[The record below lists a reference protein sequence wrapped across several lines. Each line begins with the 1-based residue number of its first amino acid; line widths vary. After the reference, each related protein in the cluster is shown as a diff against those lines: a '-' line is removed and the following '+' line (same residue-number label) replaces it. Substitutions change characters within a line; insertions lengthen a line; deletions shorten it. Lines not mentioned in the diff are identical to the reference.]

1 MTPLDKGSQQVSPVR
16 GIPTSRAYWELK
28 AEQVLNRVFEPEK
41 PIEVEVCDT
50 PAAFSDTSSI
60 PVELHDLPPAA
71 VSNAAWS
78 EPVAS
83 KPAAFKPP
91 ASRPAQ
97 AKQPTSKPKPA
108 SAKRR
113 PAGAGKALQRFADQV
128 GRQPS
133 LLLAG
138 ASVTV
143 MVVAGMAL
151 AVLGL
156 WNQSQQ
162 AIRQERNM
170 LLIERLRTMGPG
182 TTPAQANEPA
192 QTAAAAVGAG
202 EDGALPP
209 PPPGEPWMEELATL
223 PASSAPAADVLKVP
237 VNGRITSPAPAA
249 TGSTSSPGGS
259 ASSGGGNSGGGG
271 NAPQL
276 VGVVQVPGQSGS
288 AIFQLGGS
296 STSAAVG
303 ESIGSS
309 GWRLRSASGDTA
321 VIEKGGEQRRISIS
335 SGF

>member
-1 MTPLDKGSQQVSPVR
+1 
-16 GIPTSRAYWELK
+16 
-28 AEQVLNRVFEPEK
+28 
-41 PIEVEVCDT
+41 
-50 PAAFSDTSSI
+50 
-60 PVELHDLPPAA
+60 
-71 VSNAAWS
+71 
-78 EPVAS
+78 
-83 KPAAFKPP
+83 
-91 ASRPAQ
+91 
-97 AKQPTSKPKPA
+97 
-108 SAKRR
+108 
-113 PAGAGKALQRFADQV
+113 
-128 GRQPS
+128 
-133 LLLAG
+133 
-138 ASVTV
+138 

-192 QTAAAAVGAG
+192 QAASAVGAG
-202 EDGALPP
+202 GDGELPP

-223 PASSAPAADVLKVP
+223 PASSAPATDVLKVP
-237 VNGRITSPAPAA
+237 INSRLTSPAPAA
-249 TGSTSSPGGS
+249 TGSASTPGSS
-259 ASSGGGNSGGGG
+259 ASSGGGNNGGGG

>member
-1 MTPLDKGSQQVSPVR
+1 VSPVR

-50 PAAFSDTSSI
+50 PAAFSNAGSI
-60 PVELHDLPPAA
+60 PVELHDLPPA
-71 VSNAAWS
+71 
-78 EPVAS
+78 P
-83 KPAAFKPP
+83 
-91 ASRPAQ
+91 
-97 AKQPTSKPKPA
+97 AKQPTSKPKQA
-108 SAKRR
+108 SAKQHPPR
-113 PAGAGKALQRFADQV
+113 AGSALQRLADQV

-162 AIRQERNM
+162 AIRQERIM
-170 LLIERLRTMGPG
+170 LLIERLRTMGPD

-192 QTAAAAVGAG
+192 QAASAVGAG
-202 EDGALPP
+202 GDGELPP

-237 VNGRITSPAPAA
+237 INSRLTSPAPAA
-249 TGSTSSPGGS
+249 TGSASTPGGS
-259 ASSGGGNSGGGG
+259 ASSGGGNNGGGG

>member
-1 MTPLDKGSQQVSPVR
+1 LTPLDKAQQVSPVR

-50 PAAFSDTSSI
+50 PAAFSDAGSI
-60 PVELHDLPPAA
+60 PEELRDLPQAA
-71 VSNAAWS
+71 ISNAAPFNS
-78 EPVAS
+78 GLSNSAAS
-83 KPAAFKPP
+83 KPP
-91 ASRPAQ
+91 ATRPDP
-97 AKQPTSKPKPA
+97 AKQPTSVPKQA

-182 TTPAQANEPA
+182 TNPAQANEPA
-192 QTAAAAVGAG
+192 QPATAVGAG
-202 EDGALPP
+202 EDGGLPP

-237 VNGRITSPAPAA
+237 INGRITSPAPAA
-249 TGSTSSPGGS
+249 TGSASSPGGS
-259 ASSGGGNSGGGG
+259 ASSGDGNSGGGG

>member
-1 MTPLDKGSQQVSPVR
+1 VSPVR

-28 AEQVLNRVFEPEK
+28 AEQMLNRVFEPEK
-41 PIEVEVCDT
+41 PIEVEVFDT
-50 PAAFSDTSSI
+50 PAAFSHPGSI
-60 PVELHDLPPAA
+60 PVELHDLPPA
-71 VSNAAWS
+71 
-78 EPVAS
+78 S
-83 KPAAFKPP
+83 KKHH
-91 ASRPAQ
+91 
-97 AKQPTSKPKPA
+97 
-108 SAKRR
+108 
-113 PAGAGKALQRFADQV
+113 
-128 GRQPS
+128 QPS

-151 AVLGL
+151 AVLSL

-182 TTPAQANEPA
+182 TTPVQANETA
-192 QTAAAAVGAG
+192 QTAAAGSA
-202 EDGALPP
+202 EDGELTTPP
-209 PPPGEPWMEELATL
+209 PSEPWMEELATL

-237 VNGRITSPAPAA
+237 VDSRISSPAPAA
-249 TGSTSSPGGS
+249 TGS
-259 ASSGGGNSGGGG
+259 ASGGGG

-288 AIFQLGGS
+288 AIFQLGSS
-296 STSAAVG
+296 STSAAAG

-309 GWRLRSASGDTA
+309 GWRLRSASGDSA
-321 VIEKGGEQRRISIS
+321 VIEKGNEQRRVSIS

>member
-1 MTPLDKGSQQVSPVR
+1 MIPIGKRSQEVSPVR
-16 GIPTSRAYWELK
+16 GIPTSRAYWEVK
-28 AEQVLNRVFEPEK
+28 AEQVLNRVFDPEK

-50 PAAFSDTSSI
+50 HAAFSDADSI
-60 PVELHDLPPAA
+60 PIELHDLPPA
-71 VSNAAWS
+71 
-78 EPVAS
+78 P
-83 KPAAFKPP
+83 
-91 ASRPAQ
+91 
-97 AKQPTSKPKPA
+97 AKQPTSKPKTA
-108 SAKRR
+108 SATR
-113 PAGAGKALQRFADQV
+113 
-128 GRQPS
+128 RQPN

-143 MVVAGMAL
+143 MVVASMAL

-162 AIRQERNM
+162 AIRQERNV

-182 TTPAQANEPA
+182 TTPAKANEPA
-192 QTAAAAVGAG
+192 QPAAAVGAG
-202 EDGALPP
+202 EDGDLPS
-209 PPPGEPWMEELATL
+209 PPPGEPWIEELATL

-237 VNGRITSPAPAA
+237 INSRITSPAPA
-249 TGSTSSPGGS
+249 TTGS
-259 ASSGGGNSGGGG
+259 ASGGG

-296 STSAAVG
+296 STSAAMG

-321 VIEKGGEQRRISIS
+321 VIEKGGEQRRITIS

>member
-1 MTPLDKGSQQVSPVR
+1 MSPVR

-41 PIEVEVCDT
+41 PIEVQVFDT
-50 PAAFSDTSSI
+50 PAAFSHPGSI
-60 PVELHDLPPAA
+60 PVELHDLPPA
-71 VSNAAWS
+71 
-78 EPVAS
+78 S
-83 KPAAFKPP
+83 KKHH
-91 ASRPAQ
+91 
-97 AKQPTSKPKPA
+97 
-108 SAKRR
+108 
-113 PAGAGKALQRFADQV
+113 
-128 GRQPS
+128 QPS

-138 ASVTV
+138 AGVTV

-156 WNQSQQ
+156 LNQSQQ

-182 TTPAQANEPA
+182 TNPAQANEPA
-192 QTAAAAVGAG
+192 KPAAAVGSG
-202 EDGALPP
+202 EDGELPP
-209 PPPGEPWMEELATL
+209 PPPGEPWMKELATL
-223 PASSAPAADVLKVP
+223 PASSAPATDVLKVP
-237 VNGRITSPAPAA
+237 VNSRITSPAPAA
-249 TGSTSSPGGS
+249 TGSASSPGGS
-259 ASSGGGNSGGGG
+259 ASNGGGNSGGGG

>member
-1 MTPLDKGSQQVSPVR
+1 VGPVR

-50 PAAFSDTSSI
+50 PAAFCEASSI
-60 PVELHDLPPAA
+60 PMMLHDPPPAA
-71 VSNAAWS
+71 PFNSAPSNPS
-78 EPVAS
+78 CHQAS
-83 KPAAFKPP
+83 SSQTTNFQTKADL
-91 ASRPAQ
+91 
-97 AKQPTSKPKPA
+97 SKTP
-108 SAKRR
+108 
-113 PAGAGKALQRFADQV
+113 
-128 GRQPS
+128 PS

-170 LLIERLRTMGPG
+170 LLIERLRTMGTG
-182 TTPAQANEPA
+182 TTPTQANETA
-192 QTAAAAVGAG
+192 QAAAVESA
-202 EDGALPP
+202 EDGELPP

-223 PASSAPAADVLKVP
+223 PASSPPAAEVLKVP
-237 VNGRITSPAPAA
+237 INSRITSPAPAA
-249 TGSTSSPGGS
+249 TGSAGSPGGS
-259 ASSGGGNSGGGG
+259 SSSGGSNIGTGG

-296 STSAAVG
+296 STGTAVG

>member
-1 MTPLDKGSQQVSPVR
+1 MSPVR

-50 PAAFSDTSSI
+50 QAAFSDVGSI
-60 PVELHDLPPAA
+60 PVELHDLPPA
-71 VSNAAWS
+71 
-78 EPVAS
+78 
-83 KPAAFKPP
+83 
-91 ASRPAQ
+91 PAQ
-97 AKQPTSKPKPA
+97 QPTSKPKPA
-108 SAKRR
+108 SAKR
-113 PAGAGKALQRFADQV
+113 L
-128 GRQPS
+128 QPS

-182 TTPAQANEPA
+182 TNPAQANEPA
-192 QTAAAAVGAG
+192 QPATAVGAG
-202 EDGALPP
+202 EDGELPP

-223 PASSAPAADVLKVP
+223 PASSAPSADVLKVP
-237 VNGRITSPAPAA
+237 INSRITSPAPAA
-249 TGSTSSPGGS
+249 TGAASIPGS
-259 ASSGGGNSGGGG
+259 

>member
-1 MTPLDKGSQQVSPVR
+1 MSPVR

-50 PAAFSDTSSI
+50 PAAISNAGSI
-60 PVELHDLPPAA
+60 PVELHDLPP
-71 VSNAAWS
+71 
-78 EPVAS
+78 
-83 KPAAFKPP
+83 PP
-91 ASRPAQ
+91 
-97 AKQPTSKPKPA
+97 AKQPTSKPKQA

-113 PAGAGKALQRFADQV
+113 PPRAGSALQRLADQV

-182 TTPAQANEPA
+182 TTPAQANEPT
-192 QTAAAAVGAG
+192 QAAAAVGAG
-202 EDGALPP
+202 EDGELLPT
-209 PPPGEPWMEELATL
+209 ASRRTL
-223 PASSAPAADVLKVP
+223 DGRAGNPASQQLPSSRRTQSAHQQPHH
-237 VNGRITSPAPAA
+237 
-249 TGSTSSPGGS
+249 
-259 ASSGGGNSGGGG
+259 
-271 NAPQL
+271 
-276 VGVVQVPGQSGS
+276 QSG
-288 AIFQLGGS
+288 
-296 STSAAVG
+296 TRCH
-303 ESIGSS
+303 
-309 GWRLRSASGDTA
+309 RLSEHPWG
-321 VIEKGGEQRRISIS
+321 QRLEWCW
-335 SGF
+335 

>member
-1 MTPLDKGSQQVSPVR
+1 MSPVR

-41 PIEVEVCDT
+41 PIEVEVCVT
-50 PAAFSDTSSI
+50 PAAFSNAGSI
-60 PVELHDLPPAA
+60 PVELHDLQPA
-71 VSNAAWS
+71 
-78 EPVAS
+78 P
-83 KPAAFKPP
+83 
-91 ASRPAQ
+91 
-97 AKQPTSKPKPA
+97 AKQPTSKPKQA
-108 SAKRR
+108 SANR
-113 PAGAGKALQRFADQV
+113 
-128 GRQPS
+128 RQPS

-151 AVLGL
+151 AVFGL

-192 QTAAAAVGAG
+192 QAASAVGAG
-202 EDGALPP
+202 GDGELPP

-237 VNGRITSPAPAA
+237 INSRLTSPAPAA
-249 TGSTSSPGGS
+249 TGSASTPGGS
-259 ASSGGGNSGGGG
+259 ASSGAGNSGGGS

>member
-1 MTPLDKGSQQVSPVR
+1 MTPLDKAQQVSPVR

-41 PIEVEVCDT
+41 PIEVEVCVT
-50 PAAFSDTSSI
+50 PAAFSNAGSI
-60 PVELHDLPPAA
+60 PVELHDLQPAPP
-71 VSNAAWS
+71 
-78 EPVAS
+78 
-83 KPAAFKPP
+83 
-91 ASRPAQ
+91 
-97 AKQPTSKPKPA
+97 KQPTSKPKQA
-108 SAKRR
+108 SANR
-113 PAGAGKALQRFADQV
+113 
-128 GRQPS
+128 RQPS

-151 AVLGL
+151 AVFGL

-192 QTAAAAVGAG
+192 QAASAVGAG
-202 EDGALPP
+202 GDGELPP

-237 VNGRITSPAPAA
+237 INSRLTSPASAA
-249 TGSTSSPGGS
+249 TGSASTPGGS
-259 ASSGGGNSGGGG
+259 ASSGAGNSGGGG

>member
-1 MTPLDKGSQQVSPVR
+1 MSPVR

-28 AEQVLNRVFEPEK
+28 AEQVLNRVFEPDK

-50 PAAFSDTSSI
+50 PAAFSDPSSI

-71 VSNAAWS
+71 VSSAAS
-78 EPVAS
+78 PTPVAL
-83 KPAAFKPP
+83 KPP
-91 ASRPAQ
+91 AP
-97 AKQPTSKPKPA
+97 AKQPTSKSKPA
-108 SAKRR
+108 SAKR
-113 PAGAGKALQRFADQV
+113 
-128 GRQPS
+128 RQPS

-182 TTPAQANEPA
+182 TNPAPANEPA
-192 QTAAAAVGAG
+192 QPATAVGAG
-202 EDGALPP
+202 EDGELPP
-209 PPPGEPWMEELATL
+209 PPPSEPWMEELATL

-237 VNGRITSPAPAA
+237 VNSRITSPAPAA
-249 TGSTSSPGGS
+249 TGSASGGS
-259 ASSGGGNSGGGG
+259 GSGGSGGNSSGGG

-309 GWRLRSASGDTA
+309 GWRLRSASGDSA

>member
-1 MTPLDKGSQQVSPVR
+1 MSPVR

-50 PAAFSDTSSI
+50 PTASDAGNI
-60 PVELHDLPPAA
+60 PVELHDQPPA
-71 VSNAAWS
+71 
-78 EPVAS
+78 PV
-83 KPAAFKPP
+83 
-91 ASRPAQ
+91 
-97 AKQPTSKPKPA
+97 KQPTSTPKPA
-108 SAKRR
+108 SAKH
-113 PAGAGKALQRFADQV
+113 
-128 GRQPS
+128 RQPS

-192 QTAAAAVGAG
+192 QAAAAVGATGDG
-202 EDGALPP
+202 ELPP
-209 PPPGEPWMEELATL
+209 PPPGEPWMEDLATL
-223 PASSAPAADVLKVP
+223 PASSAPAAEVLKVP
-237 VNGRITSPAPAA
+237 VNSRITSPAPAA
-249 TGSTSSPGGS
+249 TGSASNPGGS
-259 ASSGGGNSGGGG
+259 ASSGGGG

-296 STSAAVG
+296 STSAAAG

>member
-1 MTPLDKGSQQVSPVR
+1 MIPLDKRAQQVSPVR

-50 PAAFSDTSSI
+50 PAAFSDAGSI
-60 PVELHDLPPAA
+60 PVELHDLAPA
-71 VSNAAWS
+71 
-78 EPVAS
+78 P
-83 KPAAFKPP
+83 
-91 ASRPAQ
+91 
-97 AKQPTSKPKPA
+97 AKQQTSKPTPD
-108 SAKRR
+108 SAKRH
-113 PAGAGKALQRFADQV
+113 
-128 GRQPS
+128 QPS

-143 MVVAGMAL
+143 MVGAGMAL
-151 AVLGL
+151 AVHGL

-170 LLIERLRTMGPG
+170 LLIERIRTMGPG
-182 TTPAQANEPA
+182 TTPTQTN
-192 QTAAAAVGAG
+192 QTAQPAAAVKSA
-202 EDGALPP
+202 EDGGLPP

-223 PASSAPAADVLKVP
+223 PASSTPAADVLKVP

-249 TGSTSSPGGS
+249 TGSTS
-259 ASSGGGNSGGGG
+259 GGGG
-271 NAPQL
+271 TNAPQL

-303 ESIGSS
+303 ENIGSS

>member
-1 MTPLDKGSQQVSPVR
+1 MSPVR

-28 AEQVLNRVFEPEK
+28 AEQMLNRVFEPEK
-41 PIEVEVCDT
+41 PIEVEVFDT
-50 PAAFSDTSSI
+50 PAAFSHPGSI
-60 PVELHDLPPAA
+60 PVELHDLPPAP
-71 VSNAAWS
+71 S
-78 EPVAS
+78 
-83 KPAAFKPP
+83 
-91 ASRPAQ
+91 
-97 AKQPTSKPKPA
+97 KQPTSKPKLA
-108 SAKRR
+108 SATR
-113 PAGAGKALQRFADQV
+113 L
-128 GRQPS
+128 QPS

-192 QTAAAAVGAG
+192 QAAAAVGSA
-202 EDGALPP
+202 EDGELPP

-237 VNGRITSPAPAA
+237 VNSRITSQAPAA
-249 TGSTSSPGGS
+249 TGS
-259 ASSGGGNSGGGG
+259 ASGGGG
-271 NAPQL
+271 STPQL
-276 VGVVQVPGQSGS
+276 VGVVQVPGQRGS
-288 AIFQLGGS
+288 AIFQVGNS

-309 GWRLRSASGDTA
+309 GWRLRSASGDSA
-321 VIEKGGEQRRISIS
+321 VIKKGGEQRRVSIS

>member
-1 MTPLDKGSQQVSPVR
+1 MIPLDKAQQVSPVR

-41 PIEVEVCDT
+41 PIEVEIWDT
-50 PAAFSDTSSI
+50 PAAFSDAGSI
-60 PVELHDLPPAA
+60 PVELHDLPPA
-71 VSNAAWS
+71 
-78 EPVAS
+78 P
-83 KPAAFKPP
+83 
-91 ASRPAQ
+91 
-97 AKQPTSKPKPA
+97 AKQPTSKPKQA
-108 SAKRR
+108 SAKRQPPR
-113 PAGAGKALQRFADQV
+113 ASSALQQLADQV

-151 AVLGL
+151 AVFGL

-192 QTAAAAVGAG
+192 QAASAVGAG
-202 EDGALPP
+202 GDGELLP

-237 VNGRITSPAPAA
+237 INSRLTSPAPAA
-249 TGSTSSPGGS
+249 TGSASTPGGS
-259 ASSGGGNSGGGG
+259 ASSGAGNSGGGNSGGGG